1 MKPQVIEALR
11 NQLGQSKVHTT
22 DDILDERRFD
32 YWVVSHLRDWRGETL
47 ERPGVVVRPESP
59 SEVQTIVRIASETQ
73 TPIVPFGLGSG
84 VCGGIKPNP
93 SMGRNRAIPTRSAPN
108 SRALALMA
116 AAIAAGSSTVC
127 WTGLTGPSRLS
138 PNTWV
143 WRLAS
148 TISGVSLP

>member
-11 NQLGQSKVHTT
+11 KQLGHSKVHTD

-73 TPIVPFGLGSG
+73 TPVVPFGLGSG

-93 SMGRNRAIPTRSAPN
+93 SVILVDLSHMNRIREIDEIN
-108 SRALALMA
+108 L
-116 AAIAAGSSTVC
+116 
-127 WTGLTGPSRLS
+127 
-138 PNTWV
+138 
-143 WRLAS
+143 LAS
-148 TISGVSLP
+148 FDAGKQGLEAEEAVAEFSLGMSASAS